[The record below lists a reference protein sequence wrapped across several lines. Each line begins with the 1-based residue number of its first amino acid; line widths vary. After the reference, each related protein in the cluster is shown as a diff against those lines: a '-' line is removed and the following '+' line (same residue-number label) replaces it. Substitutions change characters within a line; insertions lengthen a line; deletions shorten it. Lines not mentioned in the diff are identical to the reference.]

1 MVAYLLSC
9 RASPETADHIGRTPF
24 HLAVCCDNPATT
36 KLVLE
41 KRPGVIRVTDKNQ
54 RGALFYAVL
63 NAHEH
68 ARHEVVETLLYAK
81 AEANFVDMYGKTALH
96 YVVEEPASDGR
107 RQLVR
112 LLCGYKADP
121 NLPDKAH
128 GRTAIEVA
136 SSDEFRQDLA

>member
-54 RGALFYAVL
+54 RGPLFYAVL

-68 ARHEVVETLLYAK
+68 ARHEARSSRAKQDPFRVYRGKYSDNPICILQRVNGDAGTLK
-81 AEANFVDMYGKTALH
+81 VM
-96 YVVEEPASDGR
+96 
-107 RQLVR
+107 
-112 LLCGYKADP
+112 
-121 NLPDKAH
+121 DKA
-128 GRTAIEVA
+128 A
-136 SSDEFRQDLA
+136 LLL